1 MSAPAVEAL
10 LRARF
15 GLETSLLGSA
25 TVDAILHRMA
35 AEAGL
40 AASAYAATL
49 GESPVALQAFVEAVA
64 VHETWFLRDGGPFEF
79 LVSEAHGWRRTRWA
93 EAPRLRVLCLA
104 CATGEEA
111 WSLAMALREAGLGAH
126 DFVIEAFDLSETAL
140 DKARTG
146 VYAARA
152 FRSPLAESWRDRW
165 CEPVA
170 GGFRVREELRHSVRF
185 ERANLMDPRWVEG
198 LAPAHLIC
206 CRNVLIYFGQEARS
220 RMLDRLAALLV
231 DDGVL
236 FTGHAEAVLMS
247 GNFRCVGPLNAFAFS
262 HRAVESPR
270 KPAPAADPKTR
281 DAPRNPA
288 YPAAQ
293 TPMRS
298 STAPPLDELA
308 QASELADTGHYREAL
323 LRVERVLMRD
333 RANTRAWLLKGMAET
348 ALGEAREASVSLGK
362 VLYLDPVNEVALLA
376 MARLETLAGH
386 TDRARLLRERAA
398 RAGAEAG
405 Q

>member
-1 MSAPAVEAL
+1 MSALEVEAL

-25 TVDAILHRMA
+25 TVDAVLKRRA

-40 AASAYAATL
+40 AAPAYAATL
-49 GESPVALQAFVEAVA
+49 GESRAALQTFVEAVA

-79 LVSEAHGWRRTRWA
+79 LVTEAAGWRRTHWA
-93 EAPRLRVLCLA
+93 DALRLRILCLA

-152 FRSPLAESWRDRW
+152 FRSPLAERWRDRW
-165 CEPVA
+165 CEPVTD
-170 GGFRVREELRHSVRF
+170 GFRIRDELRHSVRF
-185 ERANLMDPRWVEG
+185 EQANLLDPRWVEG
-198 LAPAHLIC
+198 LTPAHIIC

-220 RMLDRLAALLV
+220 RMLGRLAALLAE
-231 DDGVL
+231 DGVL
-236 FTGHAEAVLMS
+236 FTGHAEAILMS

-262 HRAVESPR
+262 HRPVDPPTIPTPVVVAKIPTSTRESP
-270 KPAPAADPKTR
+270 PPVMQSPV
-281 DAPRNPA
+281 
-288 YPAAQ
+288 
-293 TPMRS
+293 S
-298 STAPPLDELA
+298 SGPVSPSDELA
-308 QASELADTGHYREAL
+308 EARVLADTGHYREAL
-323 LRVERVLMRD
+323 LQVDRVLTRE
-333 RANTRAWLLKGMAET
+333 RTNARAWLLKGLAET
-348 ALGEAREASVSLGK
+348 ALGDSREAGMSLGR
-362 VLYLDPVNEVALLA
+362 VLYLDPTNEVALLA

-386 TDRARLLRERAA
+386 AERARLLRERAA
-398 RAGAEAG
+398 RAVAETA